1 MKIEEASG
9 DVAGMIPYYSETGD
23 ACVIICWNEK
33 NQNTYSFL
41 ESRTVETAKRHLAR
55 CYALDLAAQALALHR
70 DYQRSAP
77 LPFYLHDGR
86 IFVPFKLR
94 MPRVAGDPSYGYIE
108 LELISRILPDKNSRC
123 RIICTDGSSL
133 PVFSQINTA
142 RLALCFGVEI
152 QKNIYHNRPD
162 PARELRQA
170 FRTLRRYL
178 ID

>member
-1 MKIEEASG
+1 MKLEEVSG
-9 DVAGMIPYYSETGD
+9 DVAGMVPHYSETGD
-23 ACVIICWNEK
+23 TCVVICRNEK
-33 NQNTYSFL
+33 NENTYSFF
-41 ESRTVETAKRHLAR
+41 EPRSVETVKRHLAR
-55 CYALDLAAQALALHR
+55 CYALDLGAQSLELRR

-77 LPFYLHDGR
+77 LPFYLYDGR

-108 LELISRILPDKNSRC
+108 LGLISRILPDKNSQC

-152 QKNIYHNRPD
+152 QKNTNHHLPD
-162 PARELRQA
+162 HTRELRQA